1 MARTQISM
9 NQAEQGFLTE
19 QEHTGIGNNAP
30 HHPKG
35 HSFHSTEDHT
45 NVESTP
51 PPDGSLPVYES
62 ASSLWKF
69 RNVIPGSNRAV
80 NTKQITTTTYT
91 ITNTDY
97 LLVCDNNAA
106 GGNITLYLPSVS
118 KIDFYIVKSKSAGKV
133 TVDAS
138 GSTING
144 ESSIEFRARYDT
156 VHIIGDAE
164 WFVI

>member
-1 MARTQISM
+1 MARTQIST
-9 NQAEQGFLTE
+9 NQAEQSFLTE

-35 HSFHSTEDHT
+35 HSFHNTSDHV

-51 PPDGSLPVYES
+51 PPDGSLPVYEA
-62 ASSLWKF
+62 ASGLWKF
-69 RNVIPGSNRAV
+69 RNAIPGGNRTI
-80 NTKQITTTTYT
+80 NTKQVTTTTYT

-97 LLVCDNNAA
+97 LLVCNNDAA
-106 GGNITLYLPSVS
+106 GGNITLYLPPVS
-118 KIDFYIVKSKSAGKV
+118 QIDFYIVKSKSSGKV
-133 TVDAS
+133 TINAN

-144 ESSIEFRARYDT
+144 VSSLEVQARYDA

-164 WFVI
+164 WFII